1 MLNISNSEGQTL
13 GAAPCGHYAS
23 GKLLSPMDLVM
34 VGAQLISGRP
44 ENFFTAVHQAWAVE
58 AGGASGY
65 GGAVAVMVA
74 VVADQITNQ

>member
-1 MLNISNSEGQTL
+1 
-13 GAAPCGHYAS
+13 
-23 GKLLSPMDLVM
+23 VM

-58 AGGASGY
+58 TGGASGY